1 MRGVPLTL
9 IREYKNGSI
18 GVTPPFP
25 AQETSPFAVGLDA
38 LDKVQT
44 PVAQD
49 VPLDFSTHAWARMQE
64 REITTDQ
71 VMDAIKN
78 GSRVTQPNGN
88 IRCTGAV
95 CVVVIDTSGRI
106 VTIY

>member
-18 GVTPPFP
+18 GVTPP
-25 AQETSPFAVGLDA
+25 QETSPFAVGLDA

-49 VPLDFSTHAWARMQE
+49 VPLDFSTHA
-64 REITTDQ
+64 
-71 VMDAIKN
+71 
-78 GSRVTQPNGN
+78 
-88 IRCTGAV
+88 
-95 CVVVIDTSGRI
+95 
-106 VTIY
+106 